1 MELSVQEEPF
11 FPDRK
16 IGHFSNQNHETGAI
30 VSFLGKVR
38 SDPENPLEY
47 MLIEHYPGMTK
58 KAIEKIMAEAIK
70 RWNLIDCLVI
80 HRYGK
85 LTPGEDI
92 VLVATSSKH
101 RREAFEAADFLMD
114 FLKSRAP
121 FWKKEISQNGEAWIK
136 SKEIDEIAL
145 ERWK

>member
-1 MELSVQEEPF
+1 MKMSVQEEPF
-11 FPDRK
+11 SLDRE
-16 IGHFSNQNHETGAI
+16 IGHFSSQNQETGSI

-38 SDPENPLEY
+38 SDPDNPLEY
-47 MLIEHYPGMTK
+47 MLIEHYPGMTE
-58 KAIEKIMAEAIK
+58 KAIEKIMTKAVK

-92 VLVATSSKH
+92 VLVATSSRH
-101 RREAFEAADFLMD
+101 RRETFEAADFLMD

-121 FWKKEISQNGEAWIK
+121 FWKKEISQHGEAWVE
-136 SKEIDEIAL
+136 SKEIDEVAL